1 MSVQIYFKDVE
12 QNTSLQCLPCDEKRI
27 TLLIEYYRDDNLR
40 EEHVN
45 LDKFTAIRLVREL
58 KKQIGLIEY

>member
-12 QNTSLQCLPCDEKRI
+12 QNTSLRCLPCDEKKI
-27 TLLIEYYRDDNLR
+27 TLLIEYYQNDNLR

-45 LDKFTAIRLVREL
+45 LDKYTAIRLVREL